1 MKITDLNKDEFI
13 VYAKSLNIWKTT
25 KEPNFLKIKEQI
37 LNLLL
42 KHNLTLE
49 DIKPDVRQFHHD
61 VQAYKI
67 NK

>member
-1 MKITDLNKDEFI
+1 MNVTDLNKDEFI